1 MACGTLSHKKLMTQ
15 HNYGIIGG
23 GIAGL
28 IAAYA
33 LKEKRPTLFER
44 GKNFGGIIQS
54 MPWQNMS
61 VDFGCH
67 IIDNTH
73 PDVTKLMFALSDNS
87 LQAVDIEYNSY
98 FLGKI
103 SPVLTPDLTNCA
115 LEIQEKILKQTL
127 EIVKSDKDQNN
138 KNLQDYLDNRWGRIA
153 GQYLKQAVYKI
164 TKNHAEGLDAC
175 NISYLPLAR
184 IRILDDEFIKPLK
197 EQNPLIDER
206 LAVYMPQNSTENLK
220 ITTNILNHKW
230 LYPKINGIG
239 DFTTNAIKVLQAHSI
254 HLQNQTLIEKIIC
267 HDQSI
272 ELQYGN
278 NKTHFKN
285 IYWCNMLSDLERLL
299 LQKDRLKSLE
309 DSCGMLLVYFKLP
322 KQAINPLSCL
332 QNYDHDFLLYRY
344 AAAGIY
350 SNQIDDE
357 GNSYICLE
365 VTMRK
370 EDYDSANIDALK
382 ARLWEECQKLNLVH
396 SKAPLASHHI
406 YAPSAIKLY
415 RAGHAKQAHEVAE
428 EITKISGGR
437 IKFLTPRLFLRTQ
450 IALDILSNLGMLTDE

>member
-1 MACGTLSHKKLMTQ
+1 MVCGILSHKKFMTQ

-54 MPWQNMS
+54 MPWQNMR

-73 PDVTKLMFALSDNS
+73 FDVTKLMLALSDNS
-87 LQAVDIEYNSY
+87 LQAVNIEYNSY
-98 FLGKI
+98 FSRKI
-103 SPVLTPDLTNCA
+103 SPTLNPDLTNCP
-115 LEIQEKILKQTL
+115 LEIQEKILKQTV
-127 EIVKSDKDQNN
+127 EIVKSQANPDN
-138 KNLQDYLDNRWGRIA
+138 KNLQDYLDNRWGKIA
-153 GQYLKQAVYKI
+153 GQYLKKIVYKI

-175 NISYLPLAR
+175 NISYLPLER
-184 IRILDDEFIKPLK
+184 IRILDDNFIKLLK
-197 EQNPLIDER
+197 EQNPLIDAR
-206 LAVYMPQNSTENLK
+206 LAIYMPQNSAENLK
-220 ITTNILNHKW
+220 TAENILNHKW

-239 DFTTNAIKVLQAHSI
+239 NFTTNAIKVLQANHI
-254 HLQNQTLIEKIIC
+254 HLQNQTEIAKIIC

-272 ELQYGN
+272 ELQYEN
-278 NKTHFKN
+278 NKTHFQN

-322 KQAINPLSCL
+322 KDTINPLSCL
-332 QNYDHDFLLYRY
+332 QNYDNDFLLYRY

-370 EDYDSANIDALK
+370 EDYQGANIDALK
-382 ARLWEECQKLNLVH
+382 ARLWEECQKLNLVY

-415 RAGHAKQAHEVAE
+415 RAGHAKQAYEVAE
-428 EITKISGGR
+428 EITEISQGR
-437 IKFLTPRLFLRTQ
+437 IKFLTPHLFLRTQ
-450 IALDILSNLGMLTDE
+450 IALDILRNLGMLTDE

>member
-1 MACGTLSHKKLMTQ
+1 MTQ

-33 LKEKRPTLFER
+33 LKEQHPTLFER

-54 MPWQNMS
+54 MPWQNMR

-73 PDVTKLMFALSDNS
+73 PDVTKLMLSLSNNS
-87 LQAVDIEYNSY
+87 LQAVNIEYHSY

-103 SPVLTPDLTNCA
+103 SPTLNPDLTNCS
-115 LEIQEKILKQTL
+115 LEIQEKILSETL
-127 EIVKSDKDQNN
+127 EIVKSNKNQNN
-138 KNLQDYLDNRWGRIA
+138 KNLQDYLDNRWGKIA
-153 GQYLKQAVYKI
+153 GQYLKKIVYKI
-164 TKNHAEGLDAC
+164 TKNHANCLDAC
-175 NISYLPLAR
+175 NISYLPLER
-184 IRILDDEFIKPLK
+184 IRIMGDKFIKPLK
-197 EQNPLIDER
+197 EQNPLIDAR
-206 LAVYMPQNSTENLK
+206 LAIYMPQNSTENLE
-220 ITTNILNHKW
+220 IRENILNYKW

-239 DFTTNAIKVLQAHSI
+239 NFTTNAIKVLQANHI
-254 HLQNQTLIEKIIC
+254 NLQNQTNIEKITC

-278 NKTHFKN
+278 HKAHFKN

-365 VTMRK
+365 VTMLK
-370 EDYDSANIDALK
+370 KDYQGANIDALK
-382 ARLWEECQKLNLVH
+382 AQLWEECQKLNLVH
-396 SKAPLASHHI
+396 SKAPIASHHI
-406 YAPSAIKLY
+406 YAPNAIKLY
-415 RAGHAKQAHEVAE
+415 RTGHAKQAYEVAE
-428 EITKISGGR
+428 EITESSQGR
-437 IKFLTPRLFLRTQ
+437 IKFLTSHLFLRTQ